1 MALVS
6 GEYEAYESLMQA
18 GFYDMALDSLVRAA
32 GRSDKYYEDAKVY
45 GCGGEMDKMSA
56 QIMDELMNSFGVS
69 KEEALE
75 LYSLRDRKDYTA
87 SIYDILEKTGLEK
100 VTEE

>member
-1 MALVS
+1 
-6 GEYEAYESLMQA
+6 
-18 GFYDMALDSLVRAA
+18 
-32 GRSDKYYEDAKVY
+32 
-45 GCGGEMDKMSA
+45 MSA
-56 QIMDELMNSFGVS
+56 LIMDELLNSFGVS